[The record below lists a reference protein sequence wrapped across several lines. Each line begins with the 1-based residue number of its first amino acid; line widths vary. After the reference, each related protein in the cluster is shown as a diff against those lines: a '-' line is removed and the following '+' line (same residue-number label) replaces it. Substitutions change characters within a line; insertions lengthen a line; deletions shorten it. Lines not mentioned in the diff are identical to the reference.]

1 MAPVTWYRTSPV
13 SIIYHLLNVFK
24 GMANAWP
31 ALAGFAFIE
40 RSREQLL
47 TYGLPSLM
55 VVLILLAVLNYWF
68 FQFSFDED
76 KIQLRSGVV
85 SRKRLTLNFD
95 RVQEASLQ
103 QSLYFRPFDL
113 WTVGLESAGSKVQE
127 IQIPGI
133 DRSLAETIKGYHL
146 SQKTRALALDEASRR
161 DGPQESG
168 SQESGPQDGTQLMPP
183 QKASTL
189 RYQLRLGLP
198 DLIRFGL
205 MHNSMIYVVV
215 VAMGAAS
222 QSPDMR
228 QRLGDIIG
236 LAALRDVIST
246 SLQHSLLGAVLATMG
261 VVLLSMILLYG
272 VSVFLAVLK
281 YWGYDLT
288 VEDERLQYRAGL
300 LNKVQRSFKH
310 HKLQSVEVSQGLIGR
325 FLQRYTIRLHQTN
338 EVAVPGIN
346 DARGFVIPVLSAT
359 ELSALKAFLH
369 IDAVDWQRANP
380 IRIVWRT
387 LGLGVPLTVLVGGS
401 VLMGQ
406 PLSAAYAL
414 LPMPVLGVLFA
425 CIWYRSGYAFSEHW
439 MAHRQGLL
447 GCRYTYVPCTKVQM
461 MDLTQGPL
469 LRLHDASTLL
479 VYNGADVQRFEF
491 ISSAVLMPA
500 KARISALVAQSRAR
514 WM

>member
-1 MAPVTWYRTSPV
+1 VTWHRTSPV

-24 GMANAWP
+24 GMVNVWP

-47 TYGLPSLM
+47 TYGLPSLV

-68 FQFSFDED
+68 FQFSFDEG

-95 RVQEASLQ
+95 RVQEANLQ

-113 WTVGLESAGSKVQE
+113 WTVGLESAGSQVQE

-146 SQKTRALALDEASRR
+146 SQKSHALSQDEEARS
-161 DGPQESG
+161 DGTQDSG
-168 SQESGPQDGTQLMPP
+168 SQNGSFATQATPP
-183 QKASTL
+183 PKASML
-189 RYQLRLGLP
+189 RYQLSLGLP

-205 MHNSMIYVVV
+205 MHNSMIYVLV

-222 QSPDMR
+222 QSPDML
-228 QRLGDIIG
+228 QRLGDAIG
-236 LAALRDVIST
+236 LDALRDAIST

-261 VVLLSMILLYG
+261 VVLLSMILLYS

-300 LNKVQRSFKH
+300 LNKVRRSFKH

-338 EVAVPGIN
+338 EVALPGIN
-346 DARGFVIPVLSAT
+346 DARGFVIPVLSVA
-359 ELSALKAFLH
+359 ELTALKAFLH
-369 IDAVDWQRANP
+369 IDAVNWQRANP
-380 IRIVWRT
+380 MRIVWRT
-387 LGLGVPLTVLVGGS
+387 LGLGVPLTGLVVGS
-401 VLMGQ
+401 ALMGQ
-406 PLSAAYAL
+406 SISAAYAL
-414 LPMPVLGVLFA
+414 LPMPVLAVLFA
-425 CIWYRSGYAFSEHW
+425 GIWYRSGYAFSEHW

-469 LRLHDASTLL
+469 LRLHDAATLL

-500 KARISALVAQSRAR
+500 KARISALVAQSRTR

>member
-1 MAPVTWYRTSPV
+1 MV
-13 SIIYHLLNVFK
+13 NV
-24 GMANAWP
+24 WP

-47 TYGLPSLM
+47 TYGLPSLV

-76 KIQLRSGVV
+76 KIQLRSGVI

-95 RVQEASLQ
+95 RVQEANLQ

-127 IQIPGI
+127 IKIPGI

-146 SQKTRALALDEASRR
+146 SQKTHALSLDDESRR
-161 DGPQESG
+161 DGS
-168 SQESGPQDGTQLMPP
+168 QDGSFATQSTPP
-183 QKASTL
+183 RNAPL
-189 RYQLRLGLP
+189 RYQLSLGLP

-205 MHNSMIYVVV
+205 MHNSMIYVLV
-215 VAMGAAS
+215 VAIGAAS
-222 QSPDMR
+222 QSPDML

-236 LAALRDVIST
+236 LDALRDVIST

-338 EVAVPGIN
+338 EVVIPGLN
-346 DARGFVIPVLSAT
+346 DARGFVIPVLSAA
-359 ELSALKAFLH
+359 ELSALTVFLH

-387 LGLGVPLTVLVGGS
+387 LGLGVPLTALVVGS
-401 VLMGQ
+401 ALMGQ
-406 PLSAAYAL
+406 PISAAYAL
-414 LPMPVLGVLFA
+414 LPMPVLAVLFA
-425 CIWYRSGYAFSEHW
+425 GIWYRSGYAFSEHW

>member
-47 TYGLPSLM
+47 TYGLPSLV

-133 DRSLAETIKGYHL
+133 DRSLAEAIKGYHL
-146 SQKTRALALDEASRR
+146 SQKTHARALDDKSRR
-161 DGPQESG
+161 DGS
-168 SQESGPQDGTQLMPP
+168 QDGSFATQSTPSR
-183 QKASTL
+183 KASTL
-189 RYQLRLGLP
+189 RYQLSLGLP

-205 MHNSMIYVVV
+205 MHNGMIYVMV

-236 LAALRDVIST
+236 LDALRDVISS

-346 DARGFVIPVLSAT
+346 DARGFVIPVLSAA

-387 LGLGVPLTVLVGGS
+387 LGLGVPLTALVVGS

-406 PLSAAYAL
+406 PISAAYAL
-414 LPMPVLGVLFA
+414 LPVPVLAVLFA

>member
-1 MAPVTWYRTSPV
+1 MV
-13 SIIYHLLNVFK
+13 
-24 GMANAWP
+24 NAWP

-76 KIQLRSGVV
+76 KIQLRSGVI

-95 RVQEASLQ
+95 RVQEANLQ

-127 IQIPGI
+127 IKIPGI
-133 DRSLAETIKGYHL
+133 NRSLAERIKGYHL
-146 SQKTRALALDEASRR
+146 SQKTHALSLDDESRR
-161 DGPQESG
+161 DGS
-168 SQESGPQDGTQLMPP
+168 QDGSFATQSTPP
-183 QKASTL
+183 RNAPL
-189 RYQLRLGLP
+189 RYQLSLGLP

-205 MHNSMIYVVV
+205 MHNSMIYVLV
-215 VAMGAAS
+215 VAIGAAS
-222 QSPDMR
+222 QSPDML
-228 QRLGDIIG
+228 QRLGDLIG
-236 LAALRDVIST
+236 LDALRDVVST

-338 EVAVPGIN
+338 EVALPGIN
-346 DARGFVIPVLSAT
+346 DARGFVIPVLSVA
-359 ELSALKAFLH
+359 ELGALKAFLH
-369 IDAVDWQRANP
+369 IDAVNWQRANP

-387 LGLGVPLTVLVGGS
+387 LGLGVPLTALVVGS
-401 VLMGQ
+401 ALIGQ
-406 PLSAAYAL
+406 SISVVYAL
-414 LPMPVLGVLFA
+414 LPMPVLAVLFA
-425 CIWYRSGYAFSEHW
+425 GIWYRSGYAFSEHW

-447 GCRYTYVPCTKVQM
+447 GCRYTYVPFTKVQM

-491 ISSAVLMPA
+491 ISSAVLMSA
-500 KARISALVAQSRAR
+500 KARISALVAQSRVR

>member
-1 MAPVTWYRTSPV
+1 
-13 SIIYHLLNVFK
+13 
-24 GMANAWP
+24 MANAWP

-47 TYGLPSLM
+47 TYGLPSLV

-95 RVQEASLQ
+95 RVQEANLQ

-146 SQKTRALALDEASRR
+146 SHKAHALSLDEESRS
-161 DGPQESG
+161 DG
-168 SQESGPQDGTQLMPP
+168 SQEGGSEDGSFAPQSTPP
-183 QKASTL
+183 RKASTL
-189 RYQLRLGLP
+189 RYQLSLGLP

-205 MHNSMIYVVV
+205 MHNSMIYVLV
-215 VAMGAAS
+215 VAIGAAS
-222 QSPDMR
+222 QSPDTL

-236 LAALRDVIST
+236 LDALRDVIST

-338 EVAVPGIN
+338 EVVIPGLN
-346 DARGFVIPVLSAT
+346 DARGFVIPVLSAA
-359 ELSALKAFLH
+359 ELSALTAFLH

-387 LGLGVPLTVLVGGS
+387 LGLGVPLTALVVGS
-401 VLMGQ
+401 ALMGQ
-406 PLSAAYAL
+406 PISAAYAL
-414 LPMPVLGVLFA
+414 LPMPVLAVLFA
-425 CIWYRSGYAFSEHW
+425 GIWYRSGYAFSEHW